1 MATRY
6 RTEKIPVEDVRQG
19 DELAI
24 PSEGGHRSF
33 HVEDITLSHFQEAG
47 EQPTLTLTSEPLANG
62 KPWVL
67 QYPLGTE
74 VVRVLG
80 TYEEP

>member
-6 RTEKIPVEDVRQG
+6 RTENIPVENVRAG

-24 PSEGGHRSF
+24 PSDGGHRTF
-33 HVEDITLSHFQEAG
+33 HVEDIAVGHFKEAG
-47 EQPTLTLTSEPLANG
+47 QQPTLTLTSEPLANG

-67 QYPLGTE
+67 QYPVGAS
-74 VVRVLG
+74 VARVLG
-80 TYEEP
+80 TYEES